1 MIETMNSKRSAS
13 SRTKKPA
20 SSPRNKV
27 AQTSLSQDASG
38 LTKVAQPS
46 DVSEDSGTE
55 QAVESTEPSKAR
67 RIQGY
72 EADWQR
78 WDQLAQ
84 LLGDKKQSQATLFR
98 YLMEMAESQIPEA
111 GQDPS
116 LEALPSKNE
125 NLLSKADA
133 LTELMN
139 HIPQLLSTMTS
150 LTVQFQENQ
159 QQQQQLNLLLS
170 QVLQALAGNGPESFA
185 TLRQSSRKAS
195 GTAAIAKGSFATLD
209 SKELKKSHAKGS
221 AEEKLKRTF
230 ESIVSHNE
238 AADRTH
244 AEKWAINQ
252 NALAELTGCNR
263 PAIKQFLK
271 EYAAEIERHHQ
282 AHELLPRHNYA
293 HGKLGI
299 KITDI
304 ISW

>member
-1 MIETMNSKRSAS
+1 MGVFYSDLIQRGNRGGLSTTFFLIKEGQLIETMNSKRSAS
-13 SRTKKPA
+13 SRTQKPT

-27 AQTSLSQDASG
+27 AQASLSQD
-38 LTKVAQPS
+38 
-46 DVSEDSGTE
+46 VSE
-55 QAVESTEPSKAR
+55 
-67 RIQGY
+67 
-72 EADWQR
+72 
-78 WDQLAQ
+78 LA
-84 LLGDKKQSQATLFR
+84 KT
-98 YLMEMAESQIPEA
+98 
-111 GQDPS
+111 
-116 LEALPSKNE
+116 
-125 NLLSKADA
+125 DA

-150 LTVQFQENQ
+150 LTAQFQENQ

-170 QVLQALAGNGPESFA
+170 QVLQTLASNGSESFA
-185 TLRQSSRKAS
+185 PLRQSGRKAS
-195 GTAAIAKGSFATLD
+195 GTAAIAKGSFVTLE

-230 ESIVSHNE
+230 EAIVSHNE

-271 EYAAEIERHHQ
+271 EYAGEIERHHQ

-293 HGKLGI
+293 HGKLGV

-304 ISW
+304 IAW